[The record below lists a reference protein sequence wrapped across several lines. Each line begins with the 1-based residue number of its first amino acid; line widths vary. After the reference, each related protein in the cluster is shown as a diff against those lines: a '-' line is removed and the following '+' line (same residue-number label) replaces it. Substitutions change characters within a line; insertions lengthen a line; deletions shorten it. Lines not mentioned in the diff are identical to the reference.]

1 MRIEHIYISPG
12 HNFFGHHGQ
21 PPAKHPILEVKEAH
35 CVAEKGIV
43 GDRFFDYKK
52 NYKGQIT
59 FFSLEIYE
67 DLCRSLQVFDKS
79 PAAFRRNIVVSGID
93 LNKLIGR
100 RFTIQDVQFEGTEEC
115 RPCPWMDQAF
125 APGAEALLKGRGGL
139 RARILI
145 DGMLQ
150 RA

>member
-1 MRIEHIYISPG
+1 VRIEHIYISPG
-12 HNFFGHHGQ
+12 HNFFGHHGK

-59 FFSLEIYE
+59 FFSLEVYE
-67 DLCRSLQVFDKS
+67 DLCRVLHVSDKS
-79 PAAFRRNIVVSGID
+79 PTAFRRNIVVSGID
-93 LNKLIGR
+93 LNKLIGQ
-100 RFTIQDVQFEGTEEC
+100 RFTIQAVQFEGTEEC

-139 RARILI
+139 RARILTN
-145 DGMLQ
+145 GMLQ
-150 RA
+150 KA